1 MLHPFLKS
9 ILQHHYNV
17 GLIWIIMRF
26 EQEEMSNCLR
36 NEINRYFDKQNF
48 SDGMVFDFFK
58 LLIEFNET
66 IWYLDCFDDNEVN
79 DIYNSLNILISSKLS
94 LREKN
99 ELLKL
104 VVQYGMSPY
113 YLCYFFE
120 KEQVDEKLLLAYKS
134 LVSSI
139 NCLVVGND
147 ESLKTK
153 SGKIE
158 ESFKKIKEICGNN
171 LITNACY
178 HSIIEKYD
186 SDAKE
191 TAEILLNRYSEYYYR
206 RYIKILRA
214 MLGFIAQNTIRKKS
228 VIYIKNWLEKEDAQ
242 RDRLESYNLAEYELH
257 KVLNDLENGDYNHKF
272 ENIHQVHNFLH
283 QWALFEA
290 PTVDIRE
297 LPNKLHDLVEFC
309 NTFSMEKSKILRFES
324 NLVEIELPMCTHK
337 ASFVI
342 NQTGFSVEFS
352 ESPETEDERI
362 GRLVALDYI
371 VERFFDEHYKIDHFY
386 EKQLGSWK
394 WLVYGKTIEEEEYLN
409 YLSSDKMYVMLACG
423 QYCYYVTRNTKHK
436 IREYYGLD
444 NKELKNLLHTSDD
457 SVEFYLQYL
466 LCKEL
471 HDLDLDKKGYAN
483 LFITD
488 ANCMYMRNYEKKA
501 LIKQNIYQLDK
512 FNDDYNFYGFVSQIE
527 EKGNKKASII
537 NYIISE
543 EDLIKN
549 HSFKIINF
557 FHDLLD
563 KQKLLMYNQIGVR
576 GVLLNCENT
585 DIKDAEI
592 IFEMIEECQLDWVVI
607 GGGEHI
613 SIGQRRY
620 EKFVN
625 KINNKSNWTPISL

>member
-1 MLHPFLKS
+1 
-9 ILQHHYNV
+9 
-17 GLIWIIMRF
+17 MR
-26 EQEEMSNCLR
+26 LYYVK
-36 NEINRYFDKQNF
+36 EIEAPKGYVN
-48 SDGMVFDFFK
+48 SDEVFDVDASYQGEDVTV
-58 LLIEFNET
+58 IEFTAEFENAPIKVEFSKT
-66 IWYLDCFDDNEVN
+66 
-79 DIYNSLNILISSKLS
+79 DITGEKEIAGAKLS
-94 LREKN
+94 VIDSEGKVVESWTSEAGKNHMIERLPVGKYTLRE
-99 ELLKL
+99 ETAP
-104 VVQYGMSPY
+104 YGY
-113 YLCYFFE
+113 KIAKDVEFE
-120 KEQVDEKLLLAYKS
+120 V
-134 LVSSI
+134 
-139 NCLVVGND
+139 
-147 ESLKTK
+147 T
-153 SGKIE
+153 
-158 ESFKKIKEICGNN
+158 
-171 LITNACY
+171 
-178 HSIIEKYD
+178 
-186 SDAKE
+186 E
-191 TAEILLNRYSEYYYR
+191 TAEIQEVSMKDEYAVGKIIIEKTDEVTKKPIAGVEFEIRDKDGKVIETVVTDKDGHAESKELPICIYNEDGSFKEIKKFFLDEGVQIIREFYKKFTYSELKGAYY
-206 RYIKILRA
+206 
-214 MLGFIAQNTIRKKS
+214 S
-228 VIYIKNWLEKEDAQ
+228 
-242 RDRLESYNLAEYELH
+242 
-257 KVLNDLENGDYNHKF
+257 
-272 ENIHQVHNFLH
+272 
-283 QWALFEA
+283 
-290 PTVDIRE
+290 
-297 LPNKLHDLVEFC
+297 
-309 NTFSMEKSKILRFES
+309 
-324 NLVEIELPMCTHK
+324 
-337 ASFVI
+337 SFV
-342 NQTGFSVEFS
+342 
-352 ESPETEDERI
+352 
-362 GRLVALDYI
+362 
-371 VERFFDEHYKIDHFY
+371 
-386 EKQLGSWK
+386 
-394 WLVYGKTIEEEEYLN
+394 EEEEYLN

>member
-1 MLHPFLKS
+1 
-9 ILQHHYNV
+9 
-17 GLIWIIMRF
+17 MRF